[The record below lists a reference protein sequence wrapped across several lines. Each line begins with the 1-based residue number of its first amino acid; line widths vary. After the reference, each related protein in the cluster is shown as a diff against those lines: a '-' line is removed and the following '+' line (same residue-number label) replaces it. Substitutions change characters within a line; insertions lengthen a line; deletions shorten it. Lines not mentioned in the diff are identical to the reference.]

1 MDDKKKKYFME
12 PQLKLIEQKS
22 FLEMAYPDSKVW
34 ISNGVLTWY
43 GKVKTN
49 PFSKEYDVKIEYR
62 MGKSPRV
69 WLLNEKIEEDQEA
82 YIPHNYGV
90 NREEN
95 SIQLCLYK
103 PRNKEWMKHYSLADT
118 IVPWAIEWIYFYEI
132 WKVTGEWKGGGAHPT
147 LKDRKNSDKYQEK
160 FDLNQ
165 G

>member
-1 MDDKKKKYFME
+1 MLD
-12 PQLKLIEQKS
+12 
-22 FLEMAYPDSKVW
+22 
-34 ISNGVLTWY
+34 
-43 GKVKTN
+43 KVKTN

-69 WLLNEKIEEDQEA
+69 WLLNEKIEEDQET

-90 NREEN
+90 DREEN